1 MEPINEPPVQEP
13 VNVEPSPPINEP
25 PVQEPI
31 NVAPTPMEQPVESS
45 VAPEEEPIN
54 MNMTEPTTE
63 TKPNDDIEI
72 LS

>member
-1 MEPINEPPVQEP
+1 
-13 VNVEPSPPINEP
+13 
-25 PVQEPI
+25 
-31 NVAPTPMEQPVESS
+31 MEQPVESS